1 MSRMALL
8 STLTI
13 ASLAASALALVDVPK
28 NHGVPGVDATYDYV
42 IIGGGTSGLTIAA
55 RLAEDP
61 DVSVAVIEAGGYY
74 EIEGGPPSII
84 PGLAGIANTGTDPS
98 DKSPIDWNFVA
109 EPLSEGNDRALRYA
123 RGRTL
128 GGSSAR
134 HYMVYQRGT
143 KGTYEQWSEITGSD
157 SWSWDS
163 VLPYFK
169 QSVTLTPAD
178 MTDRFPNTTV
188 YYDPEGYSPDGAP
201 LQVSWPNYGSPFSTY
216 VEIGLEAIGLARDTD
231 FNMGSLDGSSWAPI
245 TIDPK
250 DQTRSSSETSFL
262 QEAYRSTDLV
272 VYPHTMA
279 LKINFDETTATG
291 VQVRSNAGVP
301 FTLTASKEVILSA
314 GTFQSPQLL
323 MVSGIGPEDQLEE
336 HGIEVISNLPGVG
349 QNLWDHCMFG
359 VVNEVNV
366 ITSSRIISDP
376 QAALQAGVDYTKQS
390 GPLTAP
396 GFGVIGWQQG
406 PIEGLSQETQEA
418 LTAAF
423 PSDWPILEY
432 LSLDGIL
439 DGWHSAL
446 DQFAGKGHEWASLA
460 AGLVAPLSRGNIT
473 IRSDSADDAPV
484 IELGYLTH
492 PGDQEVAI
500 AAVKRLRAAWEAT
513 NITIGE
519 EYRPGPDVQTDAE
532 ILEFIRSTVVPV
544 FHAAGTCAMG
554 KESDPLAVVDATGKV
569 YGVQSL
575 RVVDASIFPTLPAG
589 HPQSSCYMVAE
600 KIAADIKSGN

>member
-1 MSRMALL
+1 MGRMALL
-8 STLTI
+8 LSL

-28 NHGVPGVDATYDYV
+28 NHGVSGVDATYDYV
-42 IIGGGTSGLTIAA
+42 IIGGGTSGLAIAA

-61 DVSVAVIEAGGYY
+61 ELRVAVIEAGGYY
-74 EIEGGPPSII
+74 EIEGGPPSTI
-84 PGLAGIANTGTDPS
+84 PGLAGTANTGTDANDTS
-98 DKSPIDWNFVA
+98 KIDWNFIA
-109 EPLSEGNDRALRYA
+109 EPLTEGHGRELRYA

-143 KGTYEQWSEITGSD
+143 KGTYDEWAEMIGDD
-157 SWSWDS
+157 SWTWDS
-163 VLPYFK
+163 VLPFFK
-169 QSVTLTPAD
+169 QSVTVTPAD
-178 MTDRFPNTTV
+178 MSVRAPNTTV
-188 YYDPEGYSPDGAP
+188 YYDPDGYSPDGAP
-201 LQVSWPNYGSPFSTY
+201 LQVTWPNYGSPFSTY
-216 VEIGLEAIGLARDTD
+216 VEIGLEAVGVARDTD
-231 FNMGSLDGSSWAPI
+231 FNTGYLDGSSWAPI
-245 TIDPK
+245 TVDPK

-262 QEAYRSTDLV
+262 REAYRNTDLV

-279 LKINFDETTATG
+279 LKIEFEGTTATG
-291 VQVRSNAGVP
+291 VQARSSAGVP
-301 FTLTASKEVILSA
+301 FTLTARKEVILSA
-314 GTFQSPQLL
+314 GTFQSPQML
-323 MVSGIGPEDQLEE
+323 MVSGIGPEEQLEA
-336 HGIEVISNLPGVG
+336 HGIEVIKDLPGVG

-366 ITSSRIISDP
+366 ITSSSLISDA
-376 QAALQAGVDYTKQS
+376 QAALQAGIEYTQQR

-396 GFGVIGWQQG
+396 GFGVIGWQQEL
-406 PIEGLSQETQEA
+406 EGLSDETQEA
-418 LTAAF
+418 LSAF
-423 PSDWPILEY
+423 PDDWPILEY

-446 DQFAGKGHEWASLA
+446 DQFAGKGHQWASLA
-460 AGLVAPLSRGNIT
+460 VGLVAPLSRGNIT

-500 AAVKRLRAAWEAT
+500 AAVKRLREVWAATGIA
-513 NITIGE
+513 IGE
-519 EYRPGPDVQTDAE
+519 EYRPGPSVQTDEE

-554 KESDPLAVVDATGKV
+554 KESDPLAVVDSTGKV
-569 YGVQSL
+569 FGVNNL